1 MGVYLTSLLKAILP
15 LIIPTAILV
24 CIGWMVISVL
34 KQLDRI
40 ESLLSEIRDRLP
52 ELENARARAEIS
64 IWLLS

>member
-1 MGVYLTSLLKAILP
+1 MGAYLASLLKVRLP

-24 CIGWMVISVL
+24 FIAWMVISVL

-52 ELENARARAEIS
+52 ELENASGRR
-64 IWLLS
+64 